1 MKTRLPIT
9 TVSYNTEPFLITK
22 LEELRKAKIITTWF
36 FIHHLAEED
45 EKKDHIHL
53 YIRPAKDIQ
62 TDNLLDEFLELDM
75 EHPDKPLKCLSF
87 RVCRSFG
94 DWYLYVKHDPA
105 YLLKKGQTRRYQ
117 YDRDAFVSCDEDE
130 LDYAISE
137 IDMTDYTAM
146 GRIVQG
152 VKDGLTF
159 EQFAMQGNV
168 PVQQF
173 TNFQRAWDAIARS
186 ATYRNGRNSHTP
198 NEE

>member
-9 TVSYNTEPFLITK
+9 TISYNTQPFLITK
-22 LEELRKAKIITTWF
+22 LEELRKAKVITCWF
-36 FIHHLAEED
+36 FIEHLAEVD

-62 TDNLLDEFLELDM
+62 TDDLLDEFLELDL

-94 DWYLYVKHDPA
+94 DWYLYVKHDPL
-105 YLLKKGQTRRYQ
+105 YLAKKGQTRAYQ
-117 YDRDAFVSCDEDE
+117 YDRAAFVCCDEDE

-137 IDMTDYTAM
+137 IDMTEYSAM
-146 GRIVQG
+146 SRIVQG
-152 VKDGLTF
+152 VRDGLTF
-159 EQFAMQGNV
+159 QEFLMQGNV

-173 TNFQRAWDAIARS
+173 IQFQRAWDTIAGN
-186 ATYRNGRNSHTP
+186 TFTRNGRETHTP
-198 NEE
+198 KE